1 MAQADRLRR
10 SWLLLLLLRMLASAT
25 ESPAPISAHNKLHG
39 KKSGGQAKSLGKFHG
54 VKSTHK
60 QHKGTGASAG
70 SSESDRG
77 VNIEGG
83 TGDSGKNIGTSIGGV
98 GKRHGEGGGL
108 LRSTASRVASLL
120 QLSAKLP
127 AIRSVE
133 DLATIASAVANE
145 RHELMFTT
153 VSIDKPLHQLIFLR
167 QWYGNLRSA
176 APHAMLLGADART
189 CRAARNATIP
199 CFVDGVAPMLRGKQ
213 NMFGH
218 QVLLKW
224 WYAKQ
229 LLGLSYHIVFSDPD
243 IAWLADPFDKWDT
256 SFDLQGLSD
265 IRHVNVTTQKFHEI
279 TCLRPW
285 MEQMYE
291 HSRRSI
297 YPCQSTGLWFMRDR
311 PQTRALLDG
320 LYNYLEARP
329 NEWEQKAFQLIVMR
343 YLVGLGDDLPPM
355 RYRLLPTSKF
365 INIEFYEE
373 RVRLGMDAE
382 HTAIG
387 VHCGYLKNT

>member
-1 MAQADRLRR
+1 MASSPRTSSTRALGLVQAAARATVESILKAA
-10 SWLLLLLLRMLASAT
+10 LVTAAKILA
-25 ESPAPISAHNKLHG
+25 PALVG
-39 KKSGGQAKSLGKFHG
+39 
-54 VKSTHK
+54 
-60 QHKGTGASAG
+60 
-70 SSESDRG
+70 
-77 VNIEGG
+77 
-83 TGDSGKNIGTSIGGV
+83 

-311 PQTRALLDG
+311 PQTRALLVG

-387 VHCGYLKNT
+387 VHCGYLKNTRAHLNAQEWTQPARPLALLPMVPVPSCPLAHGPRAHSCPLADVSHAHSL